1 MSFQQLADLIP
12 ELVRVEAGQRSRT
25 IDEPDGIHALLTV
38 RRGHVRIRPAG
49 AEPLV
54 CAQGYACHPGRGP
67 YQIEAPRTKETDYV
81 LLYYRML
88 PAGGSWT
95 LEGPLQTVSE
105 TKIRYMLDE
114 LLRMREPAGD
124 GAGAEREAA
133 FRYKR
138 RMMLERVLYI
148 YLYETALKPAGAR
161 PKDALAETLS
171 YLSEHYMLKLT
182 LPMLAKRAGISEG
195 HFTVLFKRM
204 TGKTMTGYLRSL
216 RIEKAKRMF
225 EETQLS
231 AKEIAQRVGFADYF
245 HFSRVFKQE
254 AGLSPIA
261 YRQRQEGG
269 RNLKI

>member
-12 ELVRVEAGQRSRT
+12 ELIGIETGHRSRT
-25 IDEPDGIHALLTV
+25 IDEPAGTYVLLSV

-67 YQIEAPRTKETDYV
+67 YRIEAPKTKEADYV

-88 PAGGSWT
+88 PADGSWS

-114 LLRMREPAGD
+114 LLSMKAPV
-124 GAGAEREAA
+124 GAAVEREAA
-133 FRYKR
+133 FRYKQ

-148 YLYETALKPAGAR
+148 YLYETGLKPADGPSA
-161 PKDALAETLS
+161 DALAETLS
-171 YLSEHYMLKLT
+171 YLNEHYMLKLT
-182 LPMLAKRAGISEG
+182 LPMLAKRAGMSEG
-195 HFTVLFKRM
+195 HFTVLFKRL
-204 TGKTMTGYLRSL
+204 TGTTMTGYLRAL

-225 EETQLS
+225 EETRLS

-254 AGLSPIA
+254 AGLSPLG
-261 YRQRQEGG
+261 YKQERE